1 MYTFK
6 VSKKQNKKYDVY
18 KNNKYLLSFGDTR
31 YSQYFDKIGNYTH
44 LNHLDKTRL
53 NNYYKRFGKKEK
65 AKPDTAKWFA
75 HHYLW

>member
-31 YSQYFDKIGNYTH
+31 YSQYFDKIGHYSH
-44 LNHLDKTRL
+44 LNHND
-53 NNYYKRFGKKEK
+53 
-65 AKPDTAKWFA
+65 
-75 HHYLW
+75 

>member
-31 YSQYFDKIGNYTH
+31 YSQYFDKLGHYSH
-44 LNHLDKTRL
+44 LNHQDKTRL
-53 NNYYKRFGKKEK
+53 DRYYKRFGKK
-65 AKPDTAKWFA
+65 AKPDTARWFA
-75 HHYLW
+75 HNYLW